1 MFEWHLLGLLI
12 QTLKVLICLVGRWF
26 EKVALPLT
34 LKYTICKQEKVC
46 RATERLLCVCALWQF
61 ICYLIA
67 SRWMWPFLL
76 ITLAKPILYSHKRW
90 ETLQHKRYQIMFLH
104 WFGKNDQLPL
114 TYSMEGAVHGC
125 WKSSKKKDNGNLNI
139 LSENRL
145 IKVMARLFFFLFLG
159 VNTDNWEMV
168 PLCRGQPP
176 VRMFRPICVCV

>member
-1 MFEWHLLGLLI
+1 M
-12 QTLKVLICLVGRWF
+12 
-26 EKVALPLT
+26 
-34 LKYTICKQEKVC
+34 
-46 RATERLLCVCALWQF
+46 CALWQF

-145 IKVMARLFFFLFLG
+145 IKVIARLFFFLFLG

-176 VRMFRPICVCV
+176 VRMFRPICVCVFVSRCVCTHAFPHMCMHVCMCVTGRKRVHRYSMNICQSKPVCTVYQQ